1 VQFGRLS
8 FLKRASKPPHRML
21 SGSQMS
27 VPAVLRREDVLLEH
41 FESQRVSY
49 RQGYVK
55 ASVAKEN
62 TSIDL
67 AKYKWKL

>member
-1 VQFGRLS
+1 
-8 FLKRASKPPHRML
+8 ML

-27 VPAVLRREDVLLEH
+27 VPAVLRREDVLPEP
-41 FESQRVSY
+41 FESQRFSY
-49 RQGYVK
+49 RQGYLK
-55 ASVAKEN
+55 ASIAKEN